1 MKEIPFDP
9 DLIDDPWV
17 FNEIPGLDEFSSLDP
32 ETIEQIK
39 TAVESLPKDE
49 RAVVECLIWGQ
60 MTKVETG
67 RLLGRSRQSVHDVMK
82 RAIVTLVEKLGELV
96 DGR

>member
-17 FNEIPGLDEFSSLDP
+17 FDEIPGFDDVSLLDP
-32 ETIEQIK
+32 ETIEQVK
-39 TAVESLPKDE
+39 TAVEALPKDE
-49 RAVVECLIWGQ
+49 RAVVECLVWGQ

-82 RAIVTLVEKLGELV
+82 RAIVTLVERLGELV
-96 DGR
+96 

>member
-17 FNEIPGLDEFSSLDP
+17 FDEIPGFDEVSLLDP

-39 TAVESLPKDE
+39 TAVEALPKDE
-49 RAVVECLIWGQ
+49 RAVVECLVWGQ

-82 RAIVTLVEKLGELV
+82 RAIVTLVEKLGGLV
-96 DGR
+96 

>member
-17 FNEIPGLDEFSSLDP
+17 FDEIPGLDIPSLDP
-32 ETIEQIK
+32 EVADRIK
-39 TAVESLPKDE
+39 TAVEALPKDE
-49 RAVVECLIWGQ
+49 RDVVECLVWGQ

-82 RAIVTLVEKLGELV
+82 RASATLIKELGGLV
-96 DGR
+96 